1 MDLSY
6 VSNAIV
12 SGMRAYAGGAG
23 IDLGVLPEAAATV
36 LVVLVEGGVER
47 TCSPQHQL
55 VWPGLHGSLG
65 PRQLTRSMAIGSE
78 AGL

>member
-6 VSNAIV
+6 VSNATV

-23 IDLGVLPEAAATV
+23 RDLGVLPEAAATV
-36 LVVLVEGGVER
+36 VVLVEGGVER
-47 TCSPQHQL
+47 TCSPLHQL

-65 PRQLTRSMAIGSE
+65 PRQLTGSMAIGSE